1 MRSWGSETAGHA
13 EQTDRRCQCAVTENH
28 EITKDSRRE
37 SKPCGYHKLRRLNI
51 FYNLG
56 AGKLERVRKCCK
68 LVLKTGLPILFCF
81 GLWSSKSRP
90 CFPIF
95 LQRMK
100 PLRNTAAPWFDISL
114 LCYGSWARR
123 FVVSL
128 CLWLWKTQKHPCF
141 LRLCV
146 KYFY

>member
-1 MRSWGSETAGHA
+1 MRSWGSKTAGHA

-68 LVLKTGLPILFCF
+68 LVLKTGLTYSVLLWLVIQQIPTLFPNIF
-81 GLWSSKSRP
+81 AEDENP
-90 CFPIF
+90 CEIQQLHDSIF
-95 LQRMK
+95 LCYVMGHGR
-100 PLRNTAAPWFDISL
+100 ADL
-114 LCYGSWARR
+114 LSAYVCGFGKRKNIP
-123 FVVSL
+123 VS
-128 CLWLWKTQKHPCF
+128 CACA
-141 LRLCV
+141 
-146 KYFY
+146 